1 MLRVLGKLPRELVVA
16 VSGGPDS
23 MAILDFL
30 SNNHNVTAAYF
41 DHGTPFGEDCK
52 YFVKEFCEERDIP
65 FVLGINVFDCPP
77 KKSLEEHWRDE
88 RYRFFRSFNQPVIT
102 GHNLDDVIEWFLFSS
117 LHGKGK
123 IIPYRN
129 QNVFRPFISTSKR
142 SLEEWCE
149 RKDVQFMVDPGN
161 TDRKFMRSI
170 IRNDIMP
177 HARKVNKGLEKTF
190 KKLVEK
196 EYNNCG
202 ELAQLV
208 RALDS

>member
-41 DHGTPFGEDCK
+41 DHGTPFGKDCK
-52 YFVKEFCEERDIP
+52 HFVTEFCEERDIP
-65 FVLGINVFDCPP
+65 LVLNNIYLDCPP
-77 KKSLEEHWRDE
+77 EKSMEEHWRDE
-88 RYRFFRSFNQPVIT
+88 RYKFFRGFSEKVVT

-117 LHGKGK
+117 LHGQGK
-123 IIPYRN
+123 VMPYHNRN
-129 QNVFRPFISTSKR
+129 VIRPFISTSKR
-142 SLEEWCE
+142 SLEDWCE
-149 RKDVQFMVDPGN
+149 RKGVPFMIDPGN

-177 HARKVNKGLEKTF
+177 HARRVNQGLEKTF
-190 KKLVEK
+190 KKIVERD
-196 EYNNCG
+196 YN
-202 ELAQLV
+202 LLY
-208 RALDS
+208 